1 MKISN
6 EDVFYAFSPMN
17 KHTVEVDCGS
27 KVEIETYDCFSNQL
41 KTQEDNFDA
50 LDWNRIN
57 PATGPIWV
65 KGAEPGDLLKVH
77 IHEIEIGDKGVVV
90 AGKGMGVL
98 AEELDGIRT
107 KIISITEEGADFGQG
122 RIIPL
127 NKMIGVIG
135 VAPKQESVNTGTPG
149 RHGGNMD
156 NKMVTEGATLYFPVE
171 AEGALFGIGDAHAIM
186 GDGEIGVSGLE
197 VPAKITLSFDVIK
210 NQNIPMPMLENEESW
225 SVIASEETVDE
236 AIQSGTIAMFHFL
249 KSKLDL
255 TDHETAMLM
264 SLTGNLEICQVVDPL
279 KTVRFVMPK
288 SIMKKRITM
297 GSQVE

>member
-1 MKISN
+1 
-6 EDVFYAFSPMN
+6 
-17 KHTVEVDCGS
+17 
-27 KVEIETYDCFSNQL
+27 
-41 KTQEDNFDA
+41 
-50 LDWNRIN
+50 
-57 PATGPIWV
+57 
-65 KGAEPGDLLKVH
+65 
-77 IHEIEIGDKGVVV
+77 
-90 AGKGMGVL
+90 
-98 AEELDGIRT
+98 
-107 KIISITEEGADFGQG
+107 
-122 RIIPL
+122 
-127 NKMIGVIG
+127 MIGVIG
-135 VAPKQESVNTGTPG
+135 VAPKEEPVNTGTPG

-171 AEGALFGIGDAHAIM
+171 AEGALFGVGDAHAVM

-210 NQNIPMPMLENEESW
+210 NQTIPMPMLENEESW

-236 AIQSGTIAMFHFL
+236 AIQSGTRAMFDFL

-255 TDHETAMLM
+255 KDHETAMLM

-297 GSQVE
+297 GRQVE